1 MASRKRI
8 FLIDGSHAM
17 FRSYHAI
24 RTLATSRG
32 LPTNATFGF
41 IQIVQKII
49 KDYDPEYLVVVF
61 DLPGPTF
68 RHKIFPEYKA
78 NRPPMPEDLV
88 EQIPWIKKALEA
100 YRIPQIQ
107 QQGYEGDDLMGTLAR
122 MADKKGLDTVIVTG
136 DKDLCQLATDRIRI
150 LEPRKDLLMGPKE
163 VADQFG
169 VTAVQLPDLLALTG
183 DKVDNLPGIPGVGP
197 KTAARLLQSF
207 GSLEEI
213 FKRADEIEKPKLR
226 ALVEEHKDQVR
237 KTRELV
243 EIFLEVPV
251 EGDLE
256 DFQRKT
262 PDTDS
267 LRELFRELEFQR
279 LLDNLPAEKQLSDEK
294 YTTVLDEKALG
305 DLVDTLSK
313 SKNGFAFD
321 LETTSVIPM
330 LAEPVGLS
338 FAVEGDSAWYVPVG
352 HNALGAP
359 KQIPLE
365 TVLERVRP
373 VLENPAL
380 PKFGQ
385 NIKYD
390 MLIMKKQGCDVKGV
404 AFDTMI
410 ASYLLDPSRRGHRL
424 DDLSQEHLNHKMI
437 SYEEVAGPKG
447 AGQQTFDKVDVDKAS
462 VYSCEDAHATYL
474 LTRVL
479 EKKIREEGFGKL
491 FHEVEMPLVEVLT
504 HMEFAG
510 IRIDEGFFGSLSTE
524 FRERL
529 SGLEREIH
537 EAAGTPFNIN
547 SPKQLGK
554 ILFDELKLPNPKKTK
569 TGYATDVKELW
580 RLADEH
586 PLPKL
591 VLGYRSLS
599 KLLSTYVDALPRMVN
614 PVTGRIHT
622 SFNQSVTATGRLS
635 SSDPNLQNIPIRT
648 TEGRKIRKGFIPA
661 EGMWLLSADY
671 SQIELRIL
679 AHVSGDER
687 LKEAFQKDQ
696 DVHAHTA
703 GILFGCEPELVSDD
717 MRRRAK
723 VINFGVIYG
732 MGPYGLAGQLGISQG
747 EARTF
752 IDHYFETYSG
762 VKAWQE
768 ACLEEARRNGY
779 VSTLLN
785 RKRPL
790 PEITSRNGSIRAMA
804 ERTAINTPIQGTA
817 ADMIKVAMIQVFH
830 RLLGEGFRSRMLLQV
845 HDELVFEV
853 PEDEREAI
861 RPIIRKEMEEVMPLD
876 VAMKVDMEEG
886 KNWSEAH

>member
-1 MASRKRI
+1 
-8 FLIDGSHAM
+8 
-17 FRSYHAI
+17 
-24 RTLATSRG
+24 
-32 LPTNATFGF
+32 
-41 IQIVQKII
+41 
-49 KDYDPEYLVVVF
+49 
-61 DLPGPTF
+61 
-68 RHKIFPEYKA
+68 
-78 NRPPMPEDLV
+78 
-88 EQIPWIKKALEA
+88 
-100 YRIPQIQ
+100 
-107 QQGYEGDDLMGTLAR
+107 
-122 MADKKGLDTVIVTG
+122 
-136 DKDLCQLATDRIRI
+136 
-150 LEPRKDLLMGPKE
+150 
-163 VADQFG
+163 
-169 VTAVQLPDLLALTG
+169 
-183 DKVDNLPGIPGVGP
+183 
-197 KTAARLLQSF
+197 
-207 GSLEEI
+207 
-213 FKRADEIEKPKLR
+213 
-226 ALVEEHKDQVR
+226 
-237 KTRELV
+237 
-243 EIFLEVPV
+243 
-251 EGDLE
+251 
-256 DFQRKT
+256 
-262 PDTDS
+262 
-267 LRELFRELEFQR
+267 
-279 LLDNLPAEKQLSDEK
+279 
-294 YTTVLDEKALG
+294 
-305 DLVDTLSK
+305 
-313 SKNGFAFD
+313 
-321 LETTSVIPM
+321 
-330 LAEPVGLS
+330 
-338 FAVEGDSAWYVPVG
+338 
-352 HNALGAP
+352 
-359 KQIPLE
+359 
-365 TVLERVRP
+365 
-373 VLENPAL
+373 
-380 PKFGQ
+380 
-385 NIKYD
+385 
-390 MLIMKKQGCDVKGV
+390 VKGV